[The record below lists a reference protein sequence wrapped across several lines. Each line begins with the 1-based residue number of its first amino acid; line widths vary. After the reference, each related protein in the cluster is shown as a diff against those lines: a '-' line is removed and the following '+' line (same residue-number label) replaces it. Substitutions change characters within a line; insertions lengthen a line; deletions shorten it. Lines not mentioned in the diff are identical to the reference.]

1 MNRDEVIGMLQD
13 VLQSIQQ
20 NSGRLAPPIQQGT
33 CPIGDLSGFD
43 SLNGVEAT
51 VELTDR
57 LGVEFS
63 GVSLFVNEMGTKALT
78 ISEIADRI
86 CKMPTNK
93 EVQP

>member
-1 MNRDEVIGMLQD
+1 MNRDEVIGILQD
-13 VLQSIQQ
+13 VLQAIQR
-20 NSGRLAPPIQQGT
+20 NSGRPELPIQPGA

-57 LGVEFS
+57 LGLEFS
-63 GVSLFVNEMGTKALT
+63 GVTCFVNETGTKALT

-86 CKMPTNK
+86 CTMPISK
-93 EVQP
+93 EDQP